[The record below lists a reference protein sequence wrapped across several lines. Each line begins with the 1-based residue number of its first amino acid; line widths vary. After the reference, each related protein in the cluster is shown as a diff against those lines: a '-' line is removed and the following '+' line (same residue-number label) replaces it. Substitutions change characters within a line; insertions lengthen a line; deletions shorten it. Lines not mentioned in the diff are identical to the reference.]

1 VYLLLAAMIAPAI
14 SEAGVEPIAAHMF
27 ILYFGMM
34 SMITPPV
41 ALCAFT
47 AASLTRE
54 DPMRTALKAMVFAW
68 VAYVIPFLFTY
79 SPTLLLQGEWPAT
92 VIDISTACIGVCFI
106 STAFIGYA
114 ARPMT
119 ASARLVLATAGLAA
133 MLPATLAT
141 WVVYANI
148 AGFIVGA
155 LYLTLDV
162 AAKRRATRESV

>member
-1 VYLLLAAMIAPAI
+1 
-14 SEAGVEPIAAHMF
+14 
-27 ILYFGMM
+27 M

-47 AASLTRE
+47 AASITRE
-54 DPMRTALKAMVFAW
+54 DPMRTAMKAMVFAW

-92 VIDISTACIGVCFI
+92 VIDITTACIGVCYI

-114 ARPMT
+114 ARPMNP
-119 ASARLVLATAGLAA
+119 AARLLLATAGFAA
-133 MLPATLAT
+133 LLPATLAG
-141 WVVYANI
+141 WVVYANFS
-148 AGFIVGA
+148 GFVVGA

-162 AAKRRATRESV
+162 MANRRTSKTSA